1 MADGERNDAA
11 PEETVT
17 LTVDGI
23 EVTVPKGTRVIEAA
37 ERTGVVVPRYCY
49 HPGIPSRPA
58 QCRMCLVEVEGQPKL
73 QPSCVLEAQDD
84 MSILTASDT
93 AEKARQSVIEFLLL
107 NHPLDCPICD
117 AAGQCMLQDY
127 AFETTQLKSRLNEPK
142 TVMGR
147 DRIAEDILY
156 FADRC
161 IICTRCVRF
170 MRDVAEDDALVVA
183 QRGHKAYI
191 DTFPGRDLDHPFQGN
206 IVDVC
211 PVGALV
217 HEDFVFKAR
226 AWDMDT
232 TVGICPGCSTGCN
245 VTVDTKENQI
255 VRLKPRHN
263 AEVNSYWMCD
273 HGRKYLVMSN
283 RGVRAEVP
291 MIRDGDA
298 LRPTDWPTAIAW
310 VAARI
315 ESEAK
320 PGGLGIASSG
330 SSNENLFYFT
340 RVLEQLGID
349 RWDYA
354 VPRGDTASLPSVP
367 KLQLRA
373 DRAANATGCELFGG
387 SRVEADGVSEPDE
400 GRALV
405 VLEDGLEAVEPGFG
419 SDASFFLYIGS
430 RLPEGAREADA
441 VLPIVTFAEMDGTFT
456 NFESRVQR
464 FHQALQPPG
473 IARPAWMVLS
483 RVLSAL
489 DDGAE
494 VNDAASAF
502 EAMAG
507 EVPTLEDLSWSG
519 LGLKGAVAGAV
530 SATGVAAADTGEADG

>member
-1 MADGERNDAA
+1 MADGERSDAA
-11 PEETVT
+11 VAETVS
-17 LTVDGI
+17 LTVDGV

-49 HPGIPSRPA
+49 HPGIPTRPA

-73 QPSCVLEAQDD
+73 QPSCVLEAQDG
-84 MSILTASDT
+84 MSILTASEPAET
-93 AEKARQSVIEFLLL
+93 ARRSVIEFLLV

-127 AFETTQLKSRLNEPK
+127 AYETTQLKSRVNEPK

-147 DRIAEDILY
+147 DRIADDILY

-183 QRGHKAYI
+183 QRGHKSYI

-226 AWDMDT
+226 SWDMDAT
-232 TVGICPGCSTGCN
+232 AGICPGCSTGCN

-273 HGRKYLVMSN
+273 HGRKHLVMSN

-291 MIRDGDA
+291 MIREGES
-298 LRPTDWPTAIAW
+298 LQPTDWATAIAW

-315 ESEAK
+315 ETEDR
-320 PGGLGIASSG
+320 PGGLGLASPN
-330 SSNENLFYFT
+330 SSNENLYYFT
-340 RVLEQLGID
+340 RILARLGID
-349 RWDYA
+349 RWEF
-354 VPRGDTASLPSVP
+354 SVP
-367 KLQLRA
+367 QGETAALATVLKLQLRA
-373 DRAANATGCELFGG
+373 DRAANGSGAELLGGTRVETDGG
-387 SRVEADGVSEPDE
+387 SSPAAGK
-400 GRALV
+400 ALV
-405 VLEDGLEAVEPGFG
+405 VLEDDLASVEEGFAA
-419 SDASFFLYIGS
+419 DASFFLYVGS
-430 RLPEGAREADA
+430 RLPVGAREADA
-441 VLPIVTFAEMDGTFT
+441 ILPIATFAEMDGTFA
-456 NFESRVQR
+456 NFEARVQR

-473 IARPAWMVLS
+473 IARPAWMILS

-489 DDGAE
+489 GEGDA
-494 VNDAASAF
+494 VNDVTTAF
-502 EAMAG
+502 EVLVGGAPAFSG
-507 EVPTLEDLSWSG
+507 LSWSG
-519 LGLKGAVAGAV
+519 LGLKGAPAGRAAAAGVAGEGGE
-530 SATGVAAADTGEADG
+530 ATG